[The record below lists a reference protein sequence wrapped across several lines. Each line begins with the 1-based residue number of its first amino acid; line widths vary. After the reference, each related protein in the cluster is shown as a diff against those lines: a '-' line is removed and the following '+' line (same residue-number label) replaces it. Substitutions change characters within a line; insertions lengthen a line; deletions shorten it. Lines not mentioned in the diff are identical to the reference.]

1 MNQKKIHW
9 IWVLILCL
17 VPVSCVQLKQPSPNI
32 DYYTLEYE
40 SPELKGLD
48 PLHAVIRVLRFS
60 VAPPYDTYN
69 IIYRDGDFVRKADHY
84 HKWRANPGD
93 LVSYFFAR
101 DLIHAGLFDAVLPY
115 ESKIPSSYLLE
126 GSVDEFFEWDT
137 ATSWM
142 AALTV
147 TITLM
152 AENDPDISR
161 RVLFQKTYRKKET
174 CKQKTPQSLAEAMSK
189 AMALISG
196 EMSHDIYRKIA
207 P

>member
-1 MNQKKIHW
+1 MNQKMIHW
-9 IWVLILCL
+9 ILVLVLCL
-17 VPVSCVQLKQPSPNI
+17 ALVSCVQLKQPSPNI
-32 DYYTLEYE
+32 EYYTLEYE

-60 VAPPYDTYN
+60 VAPPYDTYHM
-69 IIYRDGDFVRKADHY
+69 IYRNGDFVRKADPY

-126 GSVDEFFEWDT
+126 GLVDEFFEWDSD
-137 ATSWM
+137 ASWM
-142 AALTV
+142 AVLTV
-147 TITLM
+147 TITLV
-152 AENDPDISR
+152 AENEPNVSR
-161 RVLFQKTYRKKET
+161 RVLFQKTYRKKEP
-174 CKQKTPQSLAEAMSK
+174 CKQKTPRSLAEAMSE
-189 AMALISG
+189 AMALVSA